1 MKKTIYWLPRFLAI
15 VLAFILLL
23 VLVYFAVFGR
33 ALKQSENHLGILLV
47 IPQTIFSSEAVKI
60 DDQKYLAK
68 NSADFMKTMER
79 QGFSSVE
86 QMGSGYFLEKD
97 GFRYLSS
104 GRMYSSSFM
113 TFTIPTLLR

>member
-1 MKKTIYWLPRFLAI
+1 MKKIIIAI
-15 VLAFILLL
+15 SAFILFL
-23 VLVYFAVFGR
+23 VLLYFAIFGR
-33 ALKQSENHLGILLV
+33 ALKQQENHLGILL
-47 IPQTIFSSEAVKI
+47 ILPQTIFSSEAVKI

-68 NSADFMKTMER
+68 NSADFMKTMES
-79 QGFSSVE
+79 QGFSFAE